1 MIQFEIFLF
10 HFQDEEKEKIP
21 CSECIEGSGKYK
33 GHKGRHM
40 IRLPDSP
47 ASKRKYTT
55 KKEVVEIN
63 DEDEDE
69 DEDPYANTLEG
80 FTRREKQ
87 NLIKK
92 LDQTYDLIST
102 VYARQ
107 NRMIERVNGMD
118 KVVKKIAQV
127 FKLK

>member
-1 MIQFEIFLF
+1 
-10 HFQDEEKEKIP
+10 
-21 CSECIEGSGKYK
+21 
-33 GHKGRHM
+33 M
-40 IRLPDSP
+40 IRLPDCP

-63 DEDEDE
+63 DDEGEDEP
-69 DEDPYANTLEG
+69 EDPFAYTLEG